1 MSGSDLLGIG
11 ISGLLAAQKALSTV
25 GHNVANVNTEGYSR
39 QSVDLATRDPQYT
52 GGGFIGRGVEVV
64 NIRRSYDQFLTNE
77 IRDTTASLKEF
88 ERFSMLA
95 SQVDNL
101 LADPQGSLSPA
112 LQGFFNSV
120 QDVSNAPASIP
131 ARQAML
137 ASAETLVDRFVFFEQ
152 RLTEQ
157 YANVNTQLSSLVAEV
172 NSLAASLAET
182 NRALVDANGNNSS
195 QVANDLLDRRD
206 NTLAKLAELVTV
218 KSVPQDDGSVNVFIG
233 SGQVLVNGYESQT
246 LSLVDNKFD
255 SSRSELAITVG
266 PSTVEVSSQIRGG
279 ALAGVLDFRNR
290 ILDATKSALGRI
302 ALGLAND
309 FNAQHRLGMD
319 LNGQLGEDFFS
330 IDGLA
335 APGIAALASED
346 NTGGAAVSIQVT
358 DTSALTTSDYRLT
371 YLGSDR
377 FRLQRMSDG
386 TTTSIDASAGYP
398 YTATEVDGFTITI
411 DSEPDIRDSFL
422 VQPVFNAVLNFD
434 LAVSNAAEIA
444 MASPIRTS
452 NADANTGAATINAG
466 TLVDRAA
473 YVSDNYTVYLGAET
487 AAVANGV
494 VGTITDNN
502 NDSTLQYD
510 LTING
515 VTVYSQTEADAPL
528 ADLDAL
534 AAAING
540 ASDANV
546 ANTGVKAYV
555 DATDNLLYLVN
566 VPPTAM
572 PITVTETLTTSAGT
586 TEAGDTMTGYFG
598 GALTGTAATSTVS
611 YPRTADSYVIVDS
624 ADAVVDADAYTDGG
638 TIAFNGMEVVI
649 SGTGSLGDNFSVDPN
664 LGGIGDNR
672 NALALMAL
680 QDAAN
685 LENGSAS
692 YGDAYGQLV
701 ALVGTRTHQAQINF
715 NAQDTLL
722 DHALAARGQIAG
734 VNLDE
739 EATNMMRFQ
748 QLYQATAQVIAA
760 ADTLFQSLLGVM
772 RR

>member
-11 ISGLLAAQKALSTV
+11 ISGLLAAQKSLNTV

-39 QSVDLATRDPQYT
+39 QRVELATRDPQYT
-52 GGGFIGRGVEVV
+52 GGGFIGRGVEVI
-64 NIRRSYDQFLTNE
+64 NISRSYDQFLTTE
-77 IRDTTASLKEF
+77 IRDSTASLKEF
-88 ERFSMLA
+88 DRFHTLA
-95 SQVDNL
+95 TQVDNL

-112 LQGFFNSV
+112 LQGFFNAV

-137 ASAETLVDRFVFFEQ
+137 TSAETLVDRFGFFEQ

-157 YANVNTQLSSLVAEV
+157 YENVGTQLENVISEV
-172 NSLAASLAET
+172 NNLANSLANT
-182 NRALVDANGNNSS
+182 NRAIVNANGANSS

-206 NTLAKLAELVTV
+206 TILGKISELVAV
-218 KSVPQDDGSVNVFIG
+218 NAVPQDDGSINVFIG

-246 LSLVDNKFD
+246 LSLADNEFD
-255 SSRSELAITVG
+255 SSRSEVAITVG
-266 PSTVEVSSQIRGG
+266 PSTVEISSQITGG
-279 ALAGVLDFRNR
+279 AMAGVLDFRDR
-290 ILDATKSALGRI
+290 VLDTTKAALGRI
-302 ALGLAND
+302 ALGLVND
-309 FNAQHRLGMD
+309 FNAQHQLGMD
-319 LNGQLGEDFFS
+319 LNGALGDDFFS

-335 APGIAALASED
+335 APGISALESD
-346 NTGGAAVSIQVT
+346 SNTGGSSVTVQVT
-358 DTSALTTSDYRLT
+358 DTSALTTADYRLT
-371 YLGSDR
+371 YLGSDQ

-386 TTTSIDASAGYP
+386 TTTRIDASAGYP
-398 YTATEVDGFTITI
+398 FTATEVDGLTITI
-411 DSEPDIRDSFL
+411 DSEPDVRDAFL
-422 VQPVFNAVLNFD
+422 VQPAFNAVLNFG
-434 LAVSNAAEIA
+434 LAISNPSEIA
-444 MASPIRTS
+444 VASPIRTS
-452 NADANTGAATINAG
+452 KDDANTGAARINAG
-466 TLVDRAA
+466 TVVDRAT
-473 YVSDNYTVYLGAET
+473 YVSDNYTVFLGAET
-487 AAVANGV
+487 AALANGV

-510 LTING
+510 LIING
-515 VTVYSQTEADAPL
+515 VTIYSQTEADTPL

-598 GALTGTAATSTVS
+598 GALTGTAATATVT
-611 YPRTADSYVIVDS
+611 YPRTADSYIVVDGS
-624 ADAVVDADAYTDGG
+624 DAVVDADPYTDGD
-638 TIAFNGMEVVI
+638 TVAFNGIEVVI
-649 SGTGSLGDNFSVDPN
+649 SGTGSLGDNFAVDPN

-680 QDAAN
+680 QDAGG

-701 ALVGTRTHQAQINF
+701 ATIGTRTHQAQINF

-748 QLYQATAQVIAA
+748 QLYQATAQIISA

>member
-1 MSGSDLLGIG
+1 MSGSDLLGVG
-11 ISGLLAAQKALSTV
+11 ISGLLAAQKSLNTV

-39 QSVDLATRDPQYT
+39 QRVELATRDPQYT

-64 NIRRSYDQFLTNE
+64 NVSRSYDQFLTTE
-77 IRDTTASLKEF
+77 IRDSTASLKEF
-88 ERFSMLA
+88 DRFHTLA
-95 SQVDNL
+95 TQVDNL

-112 LQGFFNSV
+112 LQGFFNAV

-137 ASAETLVDRFVFFEQ
+137 TGAETLVDRFVFFEQ

-157 YANVNTQLSSLVAEV
+157 YENVGTQLENVISEV
-172 NSLAASLAET
+172 NNLATSLANT
-182 NRALVDANGNNSS
+182 NRAIVNANGTNSS

-206 NTLAKLAELVTV
+206 TILGKIAELVAVTA
-218 KSVPQDDGSVNVFIG
+218 VPQDDGSINVFIG

-246 LSLVDNKFD
+246 LSLVDSEFD
-255 SSRSELAITVG
+255 SSRSEVAITVG
-266 PSTVEVSSQIRGG
+266 PSTVEISSQIRGG
-279 ALAGVLDFRNR
+279 AMAGVLDFRDR
-290 ILDATKSALGRI
+290 ILDTTKSALGRI
-302 ALGLAND
+302 ALGLVND
-309 FNAQHRLGMD
+309 FNVQHQLGMD
-319 LNGQLGEDFFS
+319 LNGELGEDFFT
-330 IDGLA
+330 IDGLS
-335 APGIAALASED
+335 APGITALESDD
-346 NTGGAAVSIQVT
+346 NTGGSSVTVQVT
-358 DTSALTTSDYRLT
+358 DTSAMTTADYRLT
-371 YLGSDR
+371 YLGSDQ

-386 TTTSIDASAGYP
+386 TTTRIDASAGYP
-398 YTATEVDGFTITI
+398 FTATEVDGMTITI
-411 DSEPDIRDSFL
+411 DSEPDVRDAFL
-422 VQPVFNAVLNFD
+422 VQPAFNAVLNFG
-434 LAVSNAAEIA
+434 LGISNPSDIA
-444 MASPIRTS
+444 IASPIRTNS
-452 NADANTGAATINAG
+452 ADANTGAASINAG
-466 TLVDRAA
+466 AVVDRAT
-473 YVSDNYTVYLGAET
+473 YISDNYTVFLGAET
-487 AAVANGV
+487 AAVANGA
-494 VGTITDNN
+494 VGTMTDNN

-510 LTING
+510 LIING

-534 AAAING
+534 AAEING
-540 ASDANV
+540 VSDANV

-555 DATDNLLYLVN
+555 DATDNVLYLVN

-598 GALTGTAATSTVS
+598 GALTGTADTAAVT
-611 YPRTADSYVIVDS
+611 YPRTADSYIVVDGS
-624 ADAVVDADAYTDGG
+624 DAVVDADTYSEGD
-638 TIAFNGMEVVI
+638 TIAFNGIEVVI
-649 SGTGSLGDNFSVDPN
+649 SGTGSLGDNFGIDPN

-680 QDAAN
+680 QDSGS

-701 ALVGTRTHQAQINF
+701 ATVGTRTHQAQINF

-722 DHALAARGQIAG
+722 DHALSARGQISG

-748 QLYQATAQVIAA
+748 QLYQATAQIISA